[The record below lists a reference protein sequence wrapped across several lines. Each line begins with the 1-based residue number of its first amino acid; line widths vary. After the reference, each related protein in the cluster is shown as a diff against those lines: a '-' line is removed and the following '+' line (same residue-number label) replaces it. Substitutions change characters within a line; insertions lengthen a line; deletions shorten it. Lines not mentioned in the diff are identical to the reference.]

1 MFFFFIG
8 DALGSLTPFFKK
20 TRFLLVPATFPIPP
34 LTHLRPDQVVPGWSE
49 ALQLMR
55 QGEKSGPRGFQ
66 RLTLP
71 PFFWGD
77 KTKRWKHLLHDSG
90 GGGIASQICVF
101 RLAGRKNG
109 LR

>member
-55 QGEKSGPRGFQ
+55 QGEKSGAPGFS
-66 RLTLP
+66 TV
-71 PFFWGD
+71 D
-77 KTKRWKHLLHDSG
+77 V
-90 GGGIASQICVF
+90 AAVF
-101 RLAGRKNG
+101 
-109 LR
+109 